1 MRIQSGEQAKPF
13 EVTYIFDRTISLE
26 DYRGKRLMLSFY
38 RYASCPLCNLRVA
51 QLIARYPPLREQ
63 GLHLVAFFQS
73 PRQSILET
81 VAKQDVPFPIIPD
94 PKRLIYKLYGVES
107 SRLGLLK
114 GLLRLSEFWVAMK
127 KGFLSITSDGDRTL
141 IPADFLVGPDL
152 TIERAYYGADI
163 GDHLTLEEIEAWLE
177 RPPATKG

>member
-1 MRIQSGEQAKPF
+1 MRIQSGAQARPF
-13 EVTYIFDRTISLE
+13 ETRDIFDCPIALG
-26 DYRGKRLMLSFY
+26 DYRGERLMLSFY

-51 QLIARYPPLREQ
+51 QLIARYPSLRRQ
-63 GLHLVAFFQS
+63 GLHLVAFLQS

-81 VAKQDVPFPIIPD
+81 VAKQDVPFPIVPD
-94 PKRLIYKLYGVES
+94 PKRLICKLYGVES
-107 SRLGLLK
+107 SRLGLVK

-127 KGFLSITSDGDRTL
+127 KGFLSISSDGDRKL

-163 GDHLTLEEIEAWLE
+163 GDHLPLEEIEAWLE
-177 RPPATKG
+177 RPPAPKG